1 MWINFWLLMLF
12 VLYICCSVILDI
24 FRLKNILDV
33 VNCRFWEIIIVKS
46 LIGCFWLSLN
56 IIMYLY
62 YIINDSY

>member
-12 VLYICCSVILDI
+12 VLYICCSVMLDI

-33 VNCRFWEIIIVKS
+33 VNCRFWELIIVKS

>member
-1 MWINFWLLMLF
+1 MLF

-24 FRLKNILDV
+24 FRLKNVLDV
-33 VNCRFWEIIIVKS
+33 VNCRFWELIIVKS

-62 YIINDSY
+62 YFINDSY